1 MTALNLN
8 QIPTNITTVEQLT
21 VWCHTVL
28 NNLYPGETVL
38 EEPGRAVIAC
48 QTYISPIFVNSVAS
62 LREISRF
69 SIGINKNYQA
79 TGKVWQY
86 AQDLGVVSVPTAFS
100 T

>member
-1 MTALNLN
+1 MTALNIN
-8 QIPTNITTVEQLT
+8 QIPTNITTVEGLT
-21 VWCHTVL
+21 VWCHTLL

-48 QTYISPIFVNSVAS
+48 QTYISPIFVNSVAT

-69 SIGINKNYQA
+69 SIEINKGYQA

-86 AQDLGVVSVPTAFS
+86 AQDIGVANIPTAF
-100 T
+100 TT